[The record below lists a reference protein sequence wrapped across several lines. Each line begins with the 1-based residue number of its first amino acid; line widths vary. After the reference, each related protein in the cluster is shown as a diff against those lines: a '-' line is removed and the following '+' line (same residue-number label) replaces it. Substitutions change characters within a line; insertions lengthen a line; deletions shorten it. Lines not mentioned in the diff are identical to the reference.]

1 MWAAAAVLTVSVA
14 VAVAHHCPQSQP
26 LPALCQLRVLGNVQ
40 EEEEHDEDEE
50 MAEAEAAANARM
62 NAVAGQEDVHE
73 NGIDED
79 GNPEMSVVLHEDKK
93 YYPSAEETFGTGTE
107 TLVMEE
113 DAQALEVCQLT
124 SSQLLGLP
132 VLLSHTWHHPETQD
146 CCLCASQRALHR
158 PLAYTLTIHCSDS
171 RHHRTMLQSVQCMC
185 YKVPVQPSFWCRL
198 GADVLQV
205 PIIAPVKQK
214 KLEVNEQAA
223 LPTFYSSEFLAGLMT
238 NPELV
243 RNVAVIGHLHHGK
256 SLVRAVQPKP
266 QRAQNCLTCM
276 CLPKDTR

>member
-1 MWAAAAVLTVSVA
+1 
-14 VAVAHHCPQSQP
+14 
-26 LPALCQLRVLGNVQ
+26 
-40 EEEEHDEDEE
+40 
-50 MAEAEAAANARM
+50 MAEAEAAANARL
-62 NAVAGQEDVHE
+62 NAVAGQDDVHE

-113 DAQALEVCQLT
+113 DAQALEVCLLP
-124 SSQLLGLP
+124 SSHLP
-132 VLLSHTWHHPETQD
+132 GPSVLFSYAWHHPDTQH
-146 CCLCASQRALHR
+146 CCLCAIQWAPHGRRAQC
-158 PLAYTLTIHCSDS
+158 LTIHCMTVGATDP
-171 RHHRTMLQSVQCMC
+171 MLQSVRCMC
-185 YKVPVQPSFWCRL
+185 CKGPLQPSFCCKSV
-198 GADVLQV
+198 ADALQV

-256 SLVRAVQPKP
+256 SLVCADQPTP
-266 QRAQNCLTCM
+266 QMAQACLTCM
-276 CLPKDTR
+276 YSPKRITASPFEQLALCQHGKGKP